1 VAPLFDAP
9 STPPAPLAAK
19 KAYSQIGSCACKQYT
34 HGNWSGLECNVGRC
48 FQTNVSH
55 FDFMGY
61 TALSP
66 EGWRYTLWAHMDNAT
81 QRVDFSRPTF
91 DELYDLRGD
100 AHSDFDS
107 DAYSENLASANGPL
121 CATFKEE
128 MIAAV
133 QSWY

>member
-1 VAPLFDAP
+1 M
-9 STPPAPLAAK
+9 
-19 KAYSQIGSCACKQYT
+19 
-34 HGNWSGLECNVGRC
+34 GRC
-48 FQTNVSH
+48 YETNVSH

-100 AHSDFDS
+100 AHSDFDL
-107 DAYSENLASANGPL
+107 DAYSENVASANGPL
-121 CATFKEE
+121 CASFKED
-128 MIAAV
+128 MVAAV